1 MFIKKSI
8 LQIIVAGVVT
18 IVNAANAD
26 ADAAPTTRGLRAESL
41 ESRDVPPVA
50 NVSAYVTIDMI
61 EAFKESLLP
70 SNSNLNNN
78 GDGDDSMRAESLEKL
93 ESMVNNTT
101 SIIKDELLSRIKAD
115 YHDDVLSFTQS
126 SSPTHDSIHGSCV
139 HANDDTELGMYI
151 NSSPDGQVRLCPG
164 TIHFHNEI
172 VLDDSIT
179 LSCAGPKGSCILDG
193 NEETR
198 HFVSETAGLT
208 LVFIDLTLINGL
220 AKDSSTFG
228 PLGGSVA
235 LFGSTII
242 IEGSLF
248 FNNRAISST
257 GFVVSIISYEYM

>member
-164 TIHFHNEI
+164 IVNFSDEI
-172 VLDDSIT
+172 VLTTSIT

-193 NEETR
+193 KEATR
-198 HFVSETAGLT
+198 HFVSVTGGVTFTFIGL
-208 LVFIDLTLINGL
+208 VLINGL
-220 AKDSSTFG
+220 ADDDSSLA
-228 PLGGSVA
+228 PYGGSV
-235 LFGSTII
+235 LFAFSTYIFNDCFFHNNRATSSSFDAVSTII
-242 IEGSLF
+242 
-248 FNNRAISST
+248 
-257 GFVVSIISYEYM
+257 

>member
-101 SIIKDELLSRIKAD
+101 SISIIEDELSSLIEAD

-126 SSPTHDSIHGSCV
+126 LSPIHDSMHGSCV
-139 HANDDTELGMYI
+139 KANDDTELGMYI

-164 TIHFHNEI
+164 IVNFYDEI
-172 VLDDSIT
+172 ELTTSIT

-193 NEETR
+193 NEATR
-198 HFVSETAGLT
+198 HFFSNSA
-208 LVFIDLTLINGL
+208 DLTFTFIGLVLINGL
-220 AKDSSTFG
+220 AKDSSTSG
-228 PLGGSVA
+228 PFGGSVF
-235 LFGSTII
+235 LVSGSTII
-242 IEGSLF
+242 IDGSLF
-248 FNNRAISST
+248 YNNRATSSI
-257 GFVVSIISYEYM
+257 GFPVSII